1 MAENSAEATVEHSE
15 TSILGRELSAEFVGT
30 FILMFLGDGA
40 VAVSVTLA
48 GYDLLGVAVVWAV
61 ALSLAIY
68 VTGAVSGAHFNPAVT
83 LTFAVFTDFPW
94 RKVIPY
100 IITQTVSAFVA
111 AALIYA
117 SFGTVITAFEQKEHL
132 TRGQPGSQLTSMIF
146 TTYGPNPA
154 IIGTKAADIAQVSML
169 QWFVTEMIM
178 TAMLLFVIFC
188 LVEARNEGRPLGNF
202 EPVMIGL
209 LVAGLIGYGA
219 PISMTALNPARD
231 FGPRLFAFFAGWGDI
246 AIPGPRGGFW
256 IPIVATTVGALI
268 GGALYHLVYKKAF
281 VVASEGEPG
290 EELPEG

>member
-1 MAENSAEATVEHSE
+1 MAEGRAEATVERSE
-15 TSILGRELSAEFVGT
+15 RSVLGAELSAEFVGT
-30 FILMFLGDGA
+30 FILMFIGDGA

-48 GYDLLGVAVVWAV
+48 GYDLLGVMVVWAV

-83 LTFAVFTDFPW
+83 ITFATFTDFPW

-111 AALIYA
+111 AAAIYV
-117 SFGTVITAFEQKEHL
+117 SFGSVISTFEKTKHL
-132 TRGQPGSQLTSMIF
+132 VRGQPGSQLSSMIF
-146 TTYGPNPA
+146 TTYAPNPA
-154 IIGTKAADIAQVSML
+154 IIGTSPADMAQVSML
-169 QWFVTEMIM
+169 QWFVTEAIM
-178 TAMLLFVIFC
+178 TAFLLFVIFC

-219 PISMTALNPARD
+219 PITMTALNPARD

-256 IPIVATTVGALI
+256 IPIVAPIVGALI

-281 VVASEGEPG
+281 GIAAPPG
-290 EELPEG
+290 EEPPEARG